1 MKAPQNFAQKISRHK
16 LTVCGMQYEL
26 GDNMGQDNKL
36 WIYPQNPSSRNVILM
51 EFNWEKQ
58 FYTVKVATNGVG
70 EIFHTTL
77 PAFDFVRTSQ
87 FLSFAA
93 FNSWMIAKLEDFH
106 KYFGHK

>member
-36 WIYPQNPSSRNVILM
+36 WIMPKNKSTNVICM

-58 FYTVKVATNGVG
+58 WYAVHIAKVGDG
-70 EIFHTTL
+70 EIFHKTL

-87 FLSFAA
+87 FLSFGA
-93 FNSWMIAKLEDFH
+93 FNSWMIAKIEDLH
-106 KYFGHK
+106 KYFEFQ